1 MRAITDSTSFAT
13 LVQEFFC
20 KYLIAQ
26 RGVSGRTVCSYR
38 DTFRLLLRYRQA
50 KSSKPSD
57 HLTLADFDAHLV
69 LEFLD
74 HVENERDNTVRS
86 RNNRLA
92 AIRTFMRYVSLRDPV
107 SLPIAQRV
115 LAIPMKRF
123 DHPGLTFLTV
133 EEMRAI
139 ITAPDPLTWSG
150 RRDQLMLAT
159 FYNTGARVSE
169 IIGLRWK
176 DVQLSPNQFV
186 QIHGK
191 GRKQR
196 TVPLWKET
204 ARQLAEWLRANA
216 DAQPEAAVFPNRHGK
231 PLSRNGVET
240 RLRKAVE
247 KASAVFPSLKTKSIS
262 PHTIRHST
270 ALHLLQAGVD
280 LTVIAMWLGHESP
293 ATTHRYIE
301 ANLEMKERALSK
313 LEGIPPKTR
322 RWKPDDRLLAFLDT
336 L

>member
-1 MRAITDSTSFAT
+1 MNAITDSAPFPT

-38 DTFRLLLRYRQA
+38 DTFRLLLRYQQA
-50 KSSKPSD
+50 KTTKPSYQ
-57 HLTLADFDAHLV
+57 LSLSDFDAPLV

-74 HVENERDNTVRS
+74 HLENERKNAVRS

-123 DHPGLTFLTV
+123 DHPGLSFLTR

-139 ITAPDPLTWSG
+139 INAPDPLTWSG

-169 IIGLRWK
+169 IIGLRWQ
-176 DVQLSPNQFV
+176 DVQLSPNRFV

-204 ARQLAEWLRANA
+204 AKQLTQWLQANA
-216 DAQPEAAVFPNRHGK
+216 ASEAESPVFPNRHGK
-231 PLSRNGVET
+231 PLSRTGVET
-240 RLRKAVE
+240 RLQKAVD
-247 KASAVFPSLKTKSIS
+247 KASAAFPSLKTKHIS

-270 ALHLLQAGVD
+270 ALHLLQA
-280 LTVIAMWLGHESP
+280 
-293 ATTHRYIE
+293 
-301 ANLEMKERALSK
+301 
-313 LEGIPPKTR
+313 
-322 RWKPDDRLLAFLDT
+322 
-336 L
+336 

>member
-1 MRAITDSTSFAT
+1 MRAITDSAPFAT

-38 DTFRLLLRYRQA
+38 DTFRLLLRYQQA
-50 KSSKPSD
+50 KTSKPSD
-57 HLTLADFDAHLV
+57 HLILADFDAPLV

-74 HVENERDNTVRS
+74 HIENGRENSVRS

-92 AIRTFMRYVSLRDPV
+92 AIRTFMRYVSLSDPV

-123 DHPGLTFLTV
+123 DHPSLTFLTV
-133 EEMRAI
+133 DEMRAI
-139 ITAPDPLTWSG
+139 INAPDPLTWSG

-176 DVQLSPNQFV
+176 DLQLSPNRFV

-204 ARQLAEWLRANA
+204 ARQLAEWLQANT
-216 DAQPEAAVFPNRHGK
+216 DAKPETPVFPNRHRK

-247 KASAVFPSLKTKSIS
+247 KACALFPSLKTKSIS

-293 ATTHRYIE
+293 STTHRYIE
-301 ANLEMKERALSK
+301 ANLEMKERTLSK
-313 LEGIPPKTR
+313 LEGVSAKTR

>member
-1 MRAITDSTSFAT
+1 MNSVTCATPFAR

-38 DTFRLLLRYRQA
+38 DTFRLLLRYCHA
-50 KSSKPSD
+50 NTKKPPER
-57 HLTLADFDAHLV
+57 LTLNDFDAPLV
-69 LEFLD
+69 LRFLD
-74 HVENERDNTVRS
+74 HLENERNNTARS

-92 AIRTFMRYVSLRDPV
+92 AIRTFMRYVSLRDPT
-107 SLPIAQRV
+107 SLSIAHRV

-123 DHPGLTFLTV
+123 DRPGLIFLTR

-139 ITAPDPLTWSG
+139 VEAPDPSTWSG
-150 RRDQLMLAT
+150 RRDQLMFAM

-169 IIGLRWK
+169 IIGMRLN
-176 DVQLSPNQFV
+176 DVQLSPNRVV

-196 TVPLWKET
+196 IVPLWKET
-204 ARQLAEWLRANA
+204 ARQLTEWVQSNGASNR
-216 DAQPEAAVFPNRHGK
+216 EAPVFPNRNGK
-231 PLSRNGVET
+231 PLSRTGVET
-240 RLRKAVE
+240 RLRKAVAR
-247 KASAVFPSLKTKSIS
+247 ASEAHPALKTRQIS

-280 LTVIAMWLGHESP
+280 MTVIAMWLGHESP
-293 ATTHRYIE
+293 ATTHLYIE
-301 ANLEMKERALSK
+301 ANLAMKEQTLSK
-313 LEGIPPKTR
+313 LQEIPAPRR
-322 RWKPDDRLLAFLDT
+322 RWKPSDRLLAFLET